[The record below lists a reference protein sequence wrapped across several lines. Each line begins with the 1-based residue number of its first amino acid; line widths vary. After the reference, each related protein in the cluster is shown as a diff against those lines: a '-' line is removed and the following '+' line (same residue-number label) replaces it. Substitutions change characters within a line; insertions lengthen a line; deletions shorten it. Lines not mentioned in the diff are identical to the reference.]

1 MNRSVAFGLTAILGL
16 AAIGWLTYP
25 ALTIVIGVVL
35 AVLIG
40 VSLTMRRTHAGST
53 ALVNRWTSRSRKH
66 HGVASTWTILRVS
79 SGWAMR
85 RKATVLRPHLTGVT
99 RTQRWRTPITE
110 FATPLMRVGW
120 LRVFSPVEDVTVAF
134 GGPRTGKSGELG
146 CRILDAPGAVIA
158 TSTRTDLITN
168 TIHGREKKG
177 PVYVFNP
184 SGVGGMKSTI
194 AFNPL
199 TGCEDPTVATAR
211 AIDLLSATGRLS
223 GGEGYW
229 LDLARLALAP
239 LLHAAAL
246 GEGSMWN
253 VRSWVAD
260 PELAEPPVMRLLRR
274 STQRVFDQ
282 DAHQFFTMG
291 DRTRASICATIMPA
305 LSWLTEPAAEA
316 ATRGTGFDVPA
327 LLADKA
333 TVYLLGAEDAQVAPL
348 VAALTGHIAREA
360 RRVAGLHPK
369 GRLNPPLTL
378 ALDEAALICPIPLD
392 KWTADMGGRNI
403 TIHIRAQ
410 SRAQLRQRWGDVGA
424 SAILNNAATLLM
436 FGGTRD
442 IDDLSMFSA
451 LTGERHDGGRQV
463 PVLTPSQIAQLPH
476 GHAVLVRRGMPP
488 VIGKPLMVWRRH
500 RVRRHAEHAVGA
512 LARAA
517 GNCRARW
524 VPRKAP
530 MFSEPIATL
539 PAGSSVKAEW
549 KPGITT
555 AGGSRGETR
564 S

>member
-1 MNRSVAFGLTAILGL
+1 MNRSVALGITAIFGV
-16 AAIGWLTYP
+16 AAVGWLTSP
-25 ALTIVIGVVL
+25 ALTIVIGVVV
-35 AVLIG
+35 AALIG

-110 FATPLMRVGW
+110 FATPMMRVGW

-199 TGCEDPTVATAR
+199 AGCEDPTVATAR

-305 LSWLTEPAAEA
+305 LSWLTDPAAEA
-316 ATRGTGFDVPA
+316 ATQGTGFDVPA

-451 LTGERHDGGRQV
+451 LTGERHDSGRQV

-500 RVRRHAEHAVGA
+500 RVRRHAEHAVGV
-512 LARAA
+512 LTRAA
-517 GNCRARW
+517 SSCRARL
-524 VPRKAP
+524 VPRKTSQ
-530 MFSEPIATL
+530 FHKPIAAL
-539 PAGSSVKAEW
+539 PVGGTAKAEW
-549 KPGITT
+549 KPGVTV
-555 AGGSRGETR
+555 AGNDAA
-564 S
+564 